1 MAAILQ
7 ISFLHAGNHMIP
19 VVKIKDVGVEDK
31 RDDIIGFVLVTD
43 AVITAQEPFG
53 YDRVSVQESAEMGDG

>member
-1 MAAILQ
+1 
-7 ISFLHAGNHMIP
+7 MIP

-31 RDDIIGFVLVTD
+31 GDDIIGFAFVTD

-53 YDRVSVQESAEMGDG
+53 YVRVSVQEGAEMGDG